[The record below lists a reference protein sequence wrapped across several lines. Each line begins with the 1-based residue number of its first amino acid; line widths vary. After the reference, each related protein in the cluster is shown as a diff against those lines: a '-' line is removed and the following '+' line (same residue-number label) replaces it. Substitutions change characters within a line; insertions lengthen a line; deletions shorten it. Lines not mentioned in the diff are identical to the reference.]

1 MIALRRT
8 LLLALLFAAWASTA
22 ATQDPADAAWTR
34 GDLATA
40 RQLYADRLA
49 ADSSDI
55 RALHRLGLMLAWD
68 TEYDAS
74 LALFD
79 HLLTISPENVEA
91 RLDRARVL
99 AWAGRFGT
107 SIEAYETTLRRFPG
121 HRQTLLGLGLA
132 LAWANRLDSAIAI
145 YERLLAA
152 DSTDIETWHGL
163 ARATAW
169 RGDLVRAEHLWQEA
183 LARDEGNTDSWIG
196 LSQTL
201 RWQSR
206 PDAAR
211 ETLEHV
217 PPGSRSTRSYVDENR
232 WIGTAIDPRLVPT
245 VIFEFDSDDNTI
257 TTVTLRGGF
266 RLLPRVQLGL
276 ETYLRFADWDVPWME
291 PGTAWGAVVTAQR
304 LFEPGWTVGLG
315 VGASGS
321 NGTEASVEPA
331 LRFSF
336 ASPGRYP
343 VGGTLTLNRSA
354 LDATALLI
362 ENGVTYADA
371 SLGLRAQPA
380 PGWSLEAGGGF
391 ARFSGSEPNRRI
403 AGYVAATRR
412 IAPPLSAAA
421 RLRVFGFQ
429 KDLQD
434 GYFDPDFYLHGELIG
449 RWQPLRG
456 PWHVTVEAAP
466 GIEQVGSAGSPHA
479 AFRVLGRLTY
489 DLAPGRQVGLAAL
502 YSNAGL
508 QAFATG
514 EEGYRYLALTLS
526 GSWVF

>member
-1 MIALRRT
+1 
-8 LLLALLFAAWASTA
+8 
-22 ATQDPADAAWTR
+22 
-34 GDLATA
+34 
-40 RQLYADRLA
+40 
-49 ADSSDI
+49 
-55 RALHRLGLMLAWD
+55 MLAWD
-68 TEYDAS
+68 TQYDES
-74 LALFD
+74 LTLFD
-79 HLLTISPENVEA
+79 HLLAISPENVDA
-91 RLDRARVL
+91 RIDRARVL
-99 AWAGRFGT
+99 AWAGRFGA
-107 SIEAYETTLRRFPG
+107 SIEAFETTLQRFPG

-145 YERLLAA
+145 YDRLLAT
-152 DSTDIETWHGL
+152 DSTDLEAWHGL

-169 RGDLVRAEHLWQEA
+169 RGDLVRAEHFWHEA
-183 LARDEGNTDSWIG
+183 LARDEGNADSWIG

-211 ETLEHV
+211 AALEHV
-217 PPGSRSTRSYVDENR
+217 PPGSRSTRSYVEEDR
-232 WIGTAIDPRLVPT
+232 WIGAAIDPRLVPT

-257 TTVTLRGGF
+257 TTITLRGGF
-266 RLLPRVQLGL
+266 RLLPRMQLGL
-276 ETYLRFADWDVPWME
+276 ETYLRFADWDVSWIE
-291 PGTAWGAVVTAQR
+291 PRTAWGAVVTAQR

-315 VGASGS
+315 IGASGS

-331 LRFSF
+331 LRMNI

-362 ENGVTYADA
+362 ENSVTYADA
-371 SLGLRAQPA
+371 NLGLRAQPS

-466 GIEQVGSAGSPHA
+466 GAEQVGSAGSLHA
-479 AFRVLGRLTY
+479 AFRVLGQIAY
-489 DLAPGRQVGLAAL
+489 DLAPGRQVGFAAL

-514 EEGYRYLALTLS
+514 EEGYRYFALTLS

>member
-8 LLLALLFAAWASTA
+8 LLLVLFFGALTGDVAA
-22 ATQDPADAAWTR
+22 QDPADAAWTR
-34 GDLATA
+34 GDLAMA
-40 RQLYADRLA
+40 RQLYAERLA

-68 TEYDAS
+68 THYDES

-91 RLDRARVL
+91 RIDRARVL
-99 AWAGRFGT
+99 AWAGRFGA
-107 SIEAYETTLRRFPG
+107 SIEAYETTLQRFPG
-121 HRQTLLGLGLA
+121 HRQTLLGLAMA
-132 LAWANRLDSAIAI
+132 LAWANRLDSAIAV
-145 YERLLAA
+145 YDHLLAA
-152 DSTDIETWHGL
+152 DSADLEAWHGR

-169 RGDLVRAEHLWQEA
+169 RGDLVHAEHLWHEA
-183 LARDEGNTDSWIG
+183 LARDEENADSWIG

-211 ETLEHV
+211 GALDHV
-217 PPGSRSTRSYVDENR
+217 PPGSRSTRSYVEEDQ
-232 WIGTAIDPRLVPT
+232 WIAAAIDPRLVPT
-245 VIFEFDSDDNTI
+245 IVFEFDSDDNTI
-257 TTVTLRGGF
+257 TTMTLRGSF
-266 RLLPRVQLGL
+266 PMLPRMQLGL
-276 ETYLRFADWDVPWME
+276 ETYLRFADWDVPWVE
-291 PGTAWGAVVTAQR
+291 PRTAWGGIVTAQR

-321 NGTEASVEPA
+321 DGTQASVEPA
-331 LRFSF
+331 LRLSV

-371 SLGLRAQPA
+371 SLGIRAQPA

-391 ARFSGSEPNRRI
+391 ARFSGSESNRRV
-403 AGYVAATRR
+403 AGYLAATRR
-412 IAPPLSAAA
+412 IAPSWSVAT

-466 GIEQVGSAGSPHA
+466 GIEQVGSAGTGHA
-479 AFRVLGRLTY
+479 AFRLVGQLAY
-489 DLAPGRQVGLAAL
+489 DLAPGRQVGFAAL